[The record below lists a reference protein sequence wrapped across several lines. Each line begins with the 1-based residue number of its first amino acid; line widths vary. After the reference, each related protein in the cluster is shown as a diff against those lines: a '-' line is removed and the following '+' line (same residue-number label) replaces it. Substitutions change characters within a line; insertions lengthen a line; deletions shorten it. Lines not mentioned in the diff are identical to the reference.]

1 MTQGNLI
8 LNFLE
13 KVCRSNIYLF
23 LTSRYLIGKY
33 FSKLVFDIDFN
44 AIKILE
50 RQNYFQNDKV
60 IVDIGANDGMS
71 YQIMRKF
78 SKSTQII
85 SFEPIV
91 ENFNVLKKIKNK
103 DTLFD
108 CYNKALSNKNLKKTI
123 FTPFFKKYPITQMAG
138 IDKKGVLNRLKKS
151 LYIKNIEKKI
161 HIKENFIRTKKLD
174 NFKLKPSFIKI
185 DIEGHEYE
193 CILGSLNT
201 IKKYKPIIM
210 VEYDKK
216 ICNKIFNT
224 LKKYK
229 YEKFFYN
236 KFTQEIEKFKNQEI
250 FNIFFINKNLII

>member
-23 LTSRYLIGKY
+23 IISRYLIGKY
-33 FSKLVFDIDFN
+33 FSRIIFDNDFN
-44 AIKILE
+44 IIKILE
-50 RQNYFQNDKV
+50 NQNYFQNNRV

-71 YQIMRKF
+71 YQIIRKF
-78 SKSTQII
+78 SKRVEIV
-85 SFEPIV
+85 SFEPIK
-91 ENFNVLKKIKNK
+91 ENFNILKKIKGR
-103 DTLFD
+103 DALFN
-108 CYNKALSNKNLKKTI
+108 CYNNALSNKNIKKKI
-123 FTPFFKKYPITQMAG
+123 YIPFFKKYPITQMAG

-161 HIKENFIRTKKLD
+161 NLKENLIRTKKLD
-174 NFKLKPSFIKI
+174 NFKLKPSLIKI

-201 IKKYKPIIM
+201 IKKYKPVIM

-216 ICNKIFNT
+216 ICDKIFNI

-229 YEKFFYN
+229 YEKFAYN
-236 KFTQEIEKFKNQEI
+236 KFSQEIEKFKDQKI
-250 FNIFFINKNLII
+250 LNIFYINQNFII